1 MIFKKIPAKTTLS
14 IGILGGLIFTIIFQK
29 QLIFEMMDLKN
40 KNILTILVE
49 SVISGTEI
57 KTENDSVNDLLTKS
71 GVIGMSWIVFLVISA
86 MVFGG
91 VLHSGGL
98 KKMTKFLLSKKPTN
112 FEIVRT
118 NCVYM
123 LIF

>member
-1 MIFKKIPAKTTLS
+1 
-14 IGILGGLIFTIIFQK
+14 
-29 QLIFEMMDLKN
+29 MDLKN

-57 KTENDSVNDLLTKS
+57 KTENDSVNDLLKS

-91 VLHSGGL
+91 VMHSGGFL
-98 KKMTKFLLSKKPTN
+98 KK
-112 FEIVRT
+112 
-118 NCVYM
+118 
-123 LIF
+123 